1 MGVEG
6 RLSESFFCA
15 CCDRDL
21 PIRSLAPS
29 RLATP
34 NGLLHRVCKQC
45 ESFLVEGLPFLTQR
59 IAERKL
65 RLVDPEAVGLST
77 TSGKGGL
84 KTPRDESPPAST
96 ERKTA
101 RPRAASAMEK
111 DLFHFHSL
119 SVELYIEGFIKGLEA
134 AGVDR
139 GSMSR
144 EAETAVNNLLHISQ
158 TLAGERRRVQTDAC
172 NRSDIRRLGRHIDDT
187 SLMVNEYVRAV
198 TEECLEPR
206 RASRYISSHGRDP
219 VEQIGADATE

>member
-6 RLSESFFCA
+6 RFSESFFCA

-21 PIRSLAPS
+21 PIRFLAPS
-29 RLATP
+29 RLAEP

-45 ESFLVEGLPFLTQR
+45 DDFLSEGLPFLTQR

-65 RLVDPEAVGLST
+65 RLVDPEAVGFNTMNGRSA
-77 TSGKGGL
+77 S
-84 KTPRDESPPAST
+84 KTQRNDSVSASA
-96 ERKTA
+96 EQGA
-101 RPRAASAMEK
+101 SRPRAASAIEK

-144 EAETAVNNLLHISQ
+144 EAETAVNNLLHILQ

-172 NRSDIRRLGRHIDDT
+172 NRADIRRLGRHIDDT

-219 VEQIGADATE
+219 VEQTGAAAAK